1 MKQAREGSLLQV
13 YTDKN
18 KILPF
23 KQSFNGDI
31 FLEQEYDSPSEVL
44 LVPFF
49 EYFGASSKM
58 GTGIEGSYQDC
69 ARGGAQYFGQLKHWS
84 AFVGNEISC

>member
-1 MKQAREGSLLQV
+1 MDLGPPLGFLFCLSQGPLFLHWAKER
-13 YTDKN
+13 
-18 KILPF
+18 
-23 KQSFNGDI
+23 SFAQN
-31 FLEQEYDSPSEVL
+31 QVL
-44 LVPFF
+44 LVPLF

-69 ARGGAQYFGQLKHWS
+69 ARGDAQYFGQLKHWS